1 MKKIFDIL
9 LETALIRL
17 NSSIEAALI
26 RLNSSIESEHC
37 RDPYN
42 ALRVVELKFRPYVKC
57 ADCEVISLAVMRLL
71 MKYVYHLGL
80 SHGKFTIGYV
90 MKIPK
95 GDDVSYSVGSAISLN
110 DSNGKAIPNRGVYE
124 QISQLVKQKAEEYD
138 KEVLSG
144 IFLRVYYVGKLEKE
158 PPLSDDEIN
167 TKLMELLRF
176 DMHGGEQQV
185 YKDMAL
191 KSWEYLNYN
200 YSLHF

>member
-1 MKKIFDIL
+1 
-9 LETALIRL
+9 
-17 NSSIEAALI
+17 
-26 RLNSSIESEHC
+26 
-37 RDPYN
+37 
-42 ALRVVELKFRPYVKC
+42 
-57 ADCEVISLAVMRLL
+57 
-71 MKYVYHLGL
+71 
-80 SHGKFTIGYV
+80 

-176 DMHGGEQQV
+176 DMRGGEQQV
-185 YKDMAL
+185 YKDMGGGEPQVYQDMSVNKEHRSPANNGIIRL
-191 KSWEYLNYN
+191 KQTLVGIMTFSYLILNREVITC
-200 YSLHF
+200 